1 MSRCHIV
8 WNRNPDVP
16 RYLRGEAVEA
26 YEERRNTGGRLRFFF
41 YHLMFGVIIAISVL
55 GPMFRPALLQ
65 GAAPEV
71 IIGGYLAI
79 GSPLALSAGPFRRF
93 WLARLAAAHPVRI
106 ADDGLTFPTGLP
118 RRGSE
123 RIIPWT
129 EVKFVG
135 TDFAPKSPYFK
146 FRTTAIVWLA
156 LRDGRIFSRPYH
168 LGEDAS
174 ATLRATLSRI
184 EERLQVLDVHSFRRA
199 VGMRIPARYVVLAA
213 RAGSVLCIPLLVATS
228 LGLYLLNLIQFW
240 GSLLFGLLI
249 EGVILGVIPLWAWA
263 TF

>member
-106 ADDGLTFPTGLP
+106 ADDGLTFPTGLRGQKSSSWARTSP
-118 RRGSE
+118 RNLPISN
-123 RIIPWT
+123 
-129 EVKFVG
+129 
-135 TDFAPKSPYFK
+135 S
-146 FRTTAIVWLA
+146 
-156 LRDGRIFSRPYH
+156 GRPQSCGWPF
-168 LGEDAS
+168 EMAAS
-174 ATLRATLSRI
+174 FPGPTI
-184 EERLQVLDVHSFRRA
+184 
-199 VGMRIPARYVVLAA
+199 
-213 RAGSVLCIPLLVATS
+213 
-228 LGLYLLNLIQFW
+228 
-240 GSLLFGLLI
+240 
-249 EGVILGVIPLWAWA
+249 
-263 TF
+263 